1 MAINLTSFSRQLTIM
16 AGILFLLYYVFHLV
30 MPQNYTP
37 FLFWAVIPYF
47 YIIVMGSKHALS
59 ALTGGRKRE
68 KFDIH
73 FMNVTMLRFLLYVT
87 AVLIYAF
94 SFPDQAIV
102 FIITFFVFYFFF
114 TLFEVVFLYRDLK
127 KE

>member
-1 MAINLTSFSRQLTIM
+1 MAINLTSFARQLTIM
-16 AGILFLLYYVFHLV
+16 AGILFFLYYVFHLV

-37 FLFWAVIPYF
+37 FLYWAVIPYF
-47 YIIVMGSKHALS
+47 YIVVMGSKYVLNV
-59 ALTGGRKRE
+59 LTGGRKRG
-68 KFDIH
+68 KFDVH
-73 FMNVTMLRFLLYVT
+73 FVNITMIRFLLYVSV
-87 AVLIYAF
+87 VLIYAF
-94 SFPDQAIV
+94 LRPEDAIV